1 VRPSDEN
8 QHGSTRP
15 NLMSARRRAAG
26 NDDKIL
32 AKLERG
38 TPAGVAR
45 HSAATSVAWLGAGG
59 CAIAILI
66 GALVWVAYVNA
77 TTPRPLPLAR
87 SKPFPISQAAPEA
100 RPSAPER
107 VEQAA
112 APAPVQLAAAVI
124 LDEPV
129 EHYLAPPK
137 PAAAVNKPA
146 PRASAP
152 ARAATLRPASYSAQ
166 AAKPGRSVATRGRSK
181 ASQGTAQASAEP
193 VLDSDVA
200 LISAIVAHLPRHS
213 AEGGQ
218 TEAASACDNATD
230 PEKKCPVK
238 SGSLLQALR
247 KTTN

>member
-1 VRPSDEN
+1 MRPSDEN

-59 CAIAILI
+59 CAIAVLI
-66 GALVWVAYVNA
+66 GALIWVAYVNA

-100 RPSAPER
+100 RQSAPER
-107 VEQAA
+107 IEQAA

-129 EHYLAPPK
+129 EHYLPPPK

-146 PRASAP
+146 PRVTAP
-152 ARAATLRPASYSAQ
+152 ARAATLRPASYTAQ
-166 AAKPGRSVATRGRSK
+166 PVKPARGVTRARSK
-181 ASQGTAQASAEP
+181 ASQVAAQASAEP

-200 LISAIVAHLPRHS
+200 LLSAIVAHLPRHS

-230 PEKKCPVK
+230 PGKKCPVK

>member
-1 VRPSDEN
+1 MRPSDEN

-59 CAIAILI
+59 CAIAVLI
-66 GALVWVAYVNA
+66 AALVWVAYVNA
-77 TTPRPLPLAR
+77 TTPRPLPLVR

-112 APAPVQLAAAVI
+112 PVQLAAVI

-129 EHYLAPPK
+129 EHYLPPPK

-146 PRASAP
+146 PRATAQ
-152 ARAATLRPASYSAQ
+152 ARAATLRPAGYTVQ
-166 AAKPGRSVATRGRSK
+166 PVKPARSVATRGRSK
-181 ASQGTAQASAEP
+181 ASQVAAQASAEP
-193 VLDSDVA
+193 VVDSDVA
-200 LISAIVAHLPRHS
+200 LISAIVAHLPRHA

-218 TEAASACDNATD
+218 TEAASCDNATD
-230 PEKKCPVK
+230 PGKKCPVK

>member
-1 VRPSDEN
+1 MRPSDEN

-59 CAIAILI
+59 CAIAVLI

-77 TTPRPLPLAR
+77 TTPRPLPLVR

-100 RPSAPER
+100 RQAAPER
-107 VEQAA
+107 AEQAA
-112 APAPVQLAAAVI
+112 APAPVQLAAALI
-124 LDEPV
+124 LDEAV
-129 EHYLAPPK
+129 EHYLPPPK
-137 PAAAVNKPA
+137 PAAAATKPA
-146 PRASAP
+146 PRATALRQAGYTPQPVKP
-152 ARAATLRPASYSAQ
+152 ARSS
-166 AAKPGRSVATRGRSK
+166 STRGRSK
-181 ASQGTAQASAEP
+181 ASQVAAPASAEP

-200 LISAIVAHLPRHS
+200 LLSAIVAHLPRHS

-218 TEAASACDNATD
+218 TESAAACDNATD
-230 PEKKCPVK
+230 PGKKCPVK

>member
-1 VRPSDEN
+1 MRPSDEN

-38 TPAGVAR
+38 TPAGAAR
-45 HSAATSVAWLGAGG
+45 HSAASSVAWLGAGG
-59 CAIAILI
+59 CAIAVLI

-112 APAPVQLAAAVI
+112 PVQLAAAVI

-146 PRASAP
+146 PRAIAP
-152 ARAATLRPASYSAQ
+152 ARAATLRPASYAAQ
-166 AAKPGRSVATRGRSK
+166 PVKPARSVATRGRSK
-181 ASQGTAQASAEP
+181 ASQVAAQASAEP
-193 VLDSDVA
+193 MVDSDVA

-230 PEKKCPVK
+230 PGKKCPVK